1 MAKAI
6 REIKPRRKAPFK
18 TRVRGR
24 TYDVLRDVP
33 DIRDR
38 IYEPTLNALLANQLP
53 PRGLEILNQGEEGAC
68 TGFALA
74 AVINLLLR
82 DIAGRSKQASASR
95 RRVSPHMLYR
105 MARRHDEWPGDK
117 YEGSSLRGALRGFY
131 NSGACH
137 ADLWRTGK
145 QSDLTLEAA
154 KDARETTLGA
164 YYRLRPSLPDYHAAI
179 SETGVIYASAAV
191 HAGWD
196 KPIKGR
202 IDLRVGAQLHAFAI
216 VGYDAEG
223 FWVQNSWGKG
233 WGAGGLA
240 HWSYRDWAANIED
253 AWVLQLAVPAPTA
266 FGLGV
271 KRDRTTSA
279 TELSGAKRAAP
290 PRQDIAG
297 HFVHVQNGKFSET
310 QPYWSTANDVAETA
324 ARLGS
329 SNDYRGLAFY
339 AHGGLNTPEAA
350 AIRTSAMI
358 EVFTSNGIY
367 PYSVFYDTGLLET
380 LKDIITGRGA
390 AITQRTGGLLD
401 LTDELIEKAIGGIG
415 TKLWREMK
423 ADAKLP
429 FEAGYAGDKALQL
442 FTERLA
448 GKKLPI
454 HLVGHS
460 TGAILIG
467 HLLDALDRIA
477 PGGMT
482 VDSCSLMAPAC
493 TIDFYKEKLKPRLG
507 PGATAAVKIAKL
519 TLYCLDDKAEQAD
532 QVTPAYNKSL
542 LYLVSNA
549 FEPKLPKPPMP
560 LLGMAAFHKP
570 LAGDPLKIW
579 YANRDGAPS
588 ASTTHGGFDNDPD
601 TMNDILRTI
610 LGRKPGRPF
619 SQQDLD
625 F

>member
-1 MAKAI
+1 MAKAV
-6 REIKPRRKAPFK
+6 RQIKPQRTTLKRSI
-18 TRVRGR
+18 RGR
-24 TYDVLRDVP
+24 KYDVLRDVP

-38 IYEPTLNALLANQLP
+38 IYEPTLNALPASLEP
-53 PRGLEILNQGEEGAC
+53 PRDLEILNQGEEGAC

-82 DIAGRSKQASASR
+82 DIAGRSKQAKLSR

-117 YEGSSLRGALRGFY
+117 YDGSSLRGALRGFY
-131 NSGACH
+131 NAGACRI
-137 ADLWRTGK
+137 DLWRTGK
-145 QSDLTLEAA
+145 QSDLTVEAA
-154 KDARETTLGA
+154 KDARVTSLGA

-196 KPIKGR
+196 EPVKGR
-202 IDLRVGAQLHAFAI
+202 IDPKVGGQLHAFAI

-223 FWVQNSWGKG
+223 FWVQNSWGRR

-271 KRDRTTSA
+271 KRDRTTRA

-297 HFVHVQNGKFSET
+297 HFVHVQNGSFSST
-310 QPYWSTANDVAETA
+310 QPYWSTEKDVAETA
-324 ARLGS
+324 ALLGAS
-329 SNDYRGLAFY
+329 SSYRGLAFY
-339 AHGGLNTPEAA
+339 AHGGLNTPEEA
-350 AIRTSAMI
+350 AIRTSAMA
-358 EVFTSNGIY
+358 EVFTTNGIY

-380 LKDIITGRGA
+380 LKDVITARGA

-401 LTDELIEKAIGGIG
+401 LTDELIEKAIGGVG

-423 ADAKLP
+423 ADAELP
-429 FEAGYAGDKALQL
+429 FRPGRDGEKALQL
-442 FTERLA
+442 FAESLT

-467 HLLDALDRIA
+467 HLLDALDRVA
-477 PGGMT
+477 PGMT
-482 VDSCSLMAPAC
+482 IDSCSLMAPAC
-493 TIDFYKEKLKPRLG
+493 TIDFYKEKLKSRLDT
-507 PGATAAVKIAKL
+507 GAPASVKLGKL
-519 TLYCLDDKAEQAD
+519 TVYCLDDRAEQAD

-549 FEPKLPKPPMP
+549 FEPRLPKPPMP
-560 LLGMAAFHKP
+560 LLGMQAFHKP
-570 LAGDPLKIW
+570 IAGDPVRIW
-579 YANRDGAPS
+579 YANRDDAPS
-588 ASTTHGGFDNDPD
+588 RSTTHGGFDNDPD

-610 LGRKPGRPF
+610 LGKKPGRPF